1 MRDLLLTYLGTLL
14 LDSFIVSTELPFS
27 AAGVEMYLKNV
38 KRIYVDTEQIE
49 VEPFLAFMN
58 GLTINKEITSL
69 NVYFATDAKTLA
81 SDYSST
87 LASIQLGRNI
97 VAPGVYT
104 DTYSVVSTEYV
115 NDLLVTTVEIR
126 FVKIL

>member
-1 MRDLLLTYLGTLL
+1 MPSG
-14 LDSFIVSTELPFS
+14 P
-27 AAGVEMYLKNV
+27 AGIIEAVKN
-38 KRIYVDTEQIE
+38 
-49 VEPFLAFMN
+49 
-58 GLTINKEITSL
+58 
-69 NVYFATDAKTLA
+69 FATDAKTLA